1 VGLIIFLGIVL
12 VIVWRLATPE
22 EGARA
27 MKTGLALFDEVKAAA
42 VMNREKCEPFFQ
54 SLRARTP
61 RVWAVPA
68 IVALNVLVF
77 GWMTIAEST
86 PEGVDGLVGWGA
98 SYGPSTANGE
108 WWRLLTAM
116 FVHASLTALIVNSA
130 ALIQIGLILERLVG
144 RVTFAMTYVAAGMFA
159 NLASLAASPMTVASG
174 GSGAV
179 SGVFGLMAVS
189 FAWLWWTDSE
199 IRTPRAVFKRLT
211 PITAIFF
218 MYSSGNGSLA
228 SFPEFLSLAVG
239 AASGLVL
246 LRGISAMTAPPRR
259 IAAAT
264 AATLTIAAA
273 AAVPLRGLTDVRPE
287 IGRLAALETRMA
299 TTYESAATK
308 FKKRHMTAEALAA
321 MIDQEILPGLGDAEV
336 RLNALERVPPEHR
349 PLVSGASEYVRLRAE
364 SWRLRAASLRKFN
377 AEALRKTVNTDASST
392 ENARRK
398 VETSHQSNLFALSKA
413 DAAERAALHALEALE
428 ALTRVSVDQS
438 P

>member
-1 VGLIIFLGIVL
+1 MGLIIFLGIVL

-27 MKTGLALFDEVKAAA
+27 RKTGLALLNEVKAAIA
-42 VMNREKCEPFFQ
+42 LNREKCEPFFQ

-68 IVALNVLVF
+68 IVGLNVLAF
-77 GWMTIAEST
+77 CWMTLAGST
-86 PEGVDGLVGWGA
+86 HAGLVGWGA
-98 SYGPSTANGE
+98 SYGPSTANGD

-116 FVHASLTALIVNSA
+116 FVHASLVALVVNCA
-130 ALIQIGLILERLVG
+130 ALIQVGLILERIVG
-144 RVTFAMTYVAAGMFA
+144 PVTFAMTYVAAGMFA
-159 NLASLAASPMTVASG
+159 NLASLAISPMTVASG

-189 FAWLWWTDSE
+189 FTWLWWTQSE
-199 IRTPRAVFKRLT
+199 LRTPRAAFKRLT

-218 MYSSGNGSLA
+218 MYTHGNEALA

-264 AATLTIAAA
+264 AATLTIAVA

-299 TTYESAATK
+299 TTYDSAAAK
-308 FKKRHMTAEALAA
+308 FKKRHMTAEALATT
-321 MIDQEILPGLGDAEV
+321 IDQEILPGLGEAET

-349 PLVSGASEYVRLRAE
+349 PLVAGASDYVRLRAE
-364 SWRLRAASLRKFN
+364 SWRLRAVSLRKFN
-377 AEALRKTVNTDASST
+377 AEALRKTVNTASSST
-392 ENARRK
+392 ENERRK

-413 DAAERAALHALEALE
+413 DASERAALQALEALKRLSE
-428 ALTRVSVDQS
+428 DEPR
-438 P
+438 